1 LKTPENTVQDSPR
14 PVPVR
19 LGIIGCGSVSQA
31 YLAQAEPMAHKGQ
44 VELVAACDVVSE
56 RAQALQN
63 KFGVRRVANH
73 YLDIVNAADI
83 DVVLILTS
91 MPEHGPIARAALE
104 AGKHVLVE
112 KPMAVSLDEAAELV
126 ALASK
131 SPGYLLPA
139 PNVILSPTYQTIW
152 KRLQR
157 GDIGRVYSARGL
169 YGWSGPEW
177 GKWFY
182 QRGGGPLFDLGV
194 YNITSLTGLLGP
206 AKRVMA
212 MTGIAI
218 PERLVDGELMR
229 VETEDNAQVLIDFGQ
244 ACFAVVTT
252 GFTLQQY
259 RRPALELY
267 GALGT
272 IQMLGDD
279 WDPDGFEMWQNETAA
294 WQVFN
299 ETAPNWPWT
308 DGLRHLVE
316 SIQAGTRP
324 FITPEHGLHVLEI
337 MLKAQESGRSG
348 RALEIESSFTPTEFV
363 GKVEMRPE
371 HRIHDRSRAD

>member
-1 LKTPENTVQDSPR
+1 
-14 PVPVR
+14 VR
-19 LGIIGCGSVSQA
+19 IGIIGCGSVSQA
-31 YLAQAEPMAHKGQ
+31 YLALAELMASRGQ
-44 VELVAACDVVSE
+44 IELVAACDVMPDK
-56 RAQALQN
+56 ALALQK
-63 KFGVRRVANH
+63 KFGIRHVADH
-73 YLDIVNAADI
+73 YLDILNAADV
-83 DVVLILTS
+83 DLVLILTS
-91 MPEHGPIARAALE
+91 MLEHGPIARAALE

-126 ALASK
+126 ALARK

-139 PNVILSPTYQTIW
+139 PHVILSPTYQTIW
-152 KRLQR
+152 KRIQR
-157 GDIGRVYSARGL
+157 GDIGPVFSARGL

-194 YNITSLTGLLGP
+194 YNVASLTGLLGP

-212 MTGIAI
+212 MTGVAI
-218 PERLVDGELMR
+218 PERLVDGEPVR

-244 ACFAVVTT
+244 ACLAVVTT
-252 GFTLQQY
+252 GFVFQQY

-279 WDPDGFEMWQNETAA
+279 WAPKGFEMWQNETAS

-308 DGLRHLVE
+308 DGLRHMVE
-316 SIQAGTRP
+316 SIQQGTRP
-324 FITPEHGLHVLEI
+324 IITPEHGLHVLEI
-337 MLKAQESGRSG
+337 MLKAQESGRTG
-348 RALEIESSFTPTEFV
+348 RAVEIESSFTPTEFV
-363 GKVEMRPE
+363 GQVEMRPE
-371 HRIHDRSRAD
+371 HRIHDRSRAE